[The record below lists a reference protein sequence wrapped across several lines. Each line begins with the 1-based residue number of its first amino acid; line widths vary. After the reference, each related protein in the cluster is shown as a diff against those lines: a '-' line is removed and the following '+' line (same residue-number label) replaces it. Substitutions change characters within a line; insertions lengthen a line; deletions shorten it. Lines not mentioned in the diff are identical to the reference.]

1 MKVIKRDGKIVEYER
16 EKIKTAIHKANVEV
30 SEPEKATEQEI
41 HSIITYIESLGKKR
55 ILVEDIQDIIE
66 LKLMELGHYELAKK
80 YIVYRYTRTL
90 VRKQTSTDSSILGM
104 IKKTNQEVV
113 LDGQNKIVSSMQRD
127 LIAGE
132 VSKDLTKRI
141 LLPEKIVR
149 AMEDG
154 VLHFL
159 NSEYYVQPIFH
170 SSLIDIE
177 DMLENG
183 TVIQGKK
190 IESPKSFQVACTV
203 LTQIVTSV
211 SSSSYGGVCLP
222 LSLGKYLRK
231 SMEKIE
237 KEKRPLSDYKKELIS
252 GVQTLIYQ
260 MNTSMNTSGKIP
272 YVTLILENNE
282 GEYQKENLEIM
293 EELLKQ
299 KAKGM
304 LDENGNL
311 IEPEYPKIV
320 YVLDKSNCLHG
331 GKHDD
336 LTKLTFSCNEITYL
350 SKENMEKTYGKVT
363 YPIWKGLLLKP
374 SSIKGRFHQGMVS
387 LNLPQIAI
395 LADGVEETFYSL
407 LRERVEL
414 CLEALLCRH
423 YALLGT
429 YSDMSPILW
438 KYGAIS
444 RLKSGEMIDSLLK
457 NDVSNL
463 SLCYVG
469 LQEVN
474 ILMKKDLSV
483 SILEFLKETC
493 EKWSIDNHI
502 EITLYGMN
510 DSYFVEIDRE
520 KFGKIKGVTDRNT
533 YTNIDQTK
541 PLYESVESYNK
552 MVQLS
557 SGGMDLTW
565 NFDHVKELIQENK
578 LIYWNV
584 RKEK

>member
-211 SSSSYGGVCLP
+211 SSSSS
-222 LSLGKYLRK
+222 SL
-231 SMEKIE
+231 EKGIGA
-237 KEKRPLSDYKKELIS
+237 S
-252 GVQTLIYQ
+252 
-260 MNTSMNTSGKIP
+260 
-272 YVTLILENNE
+272 
-282 GEYQKENLEIM
+282 
-293 EELLKQ
+293 
-299 KAKGM
+299 
-304 LDENGNL
+304 
-311 IEPEYPKIV
+311 
-320 YVLDKSNCLHG
+320 
-331 GKHDD
+331 
-336 LTKLTFSCNEITYL
+336 
-350 SKENMEKTYGKVT
+350 
-363 YPIWKGLLLKP
+363 KP
-374 SSIKGRFHQGMVS
+374 SPLGRR
-387 LNLPQIAI
+387 PQ
-395 LADGVEETFYSL
+395 
-407 LRERVEL
+407 
-414 CLEALLCRH
+414 
-423 YALLGT
+423 
-429 YSDMSPILW
+429 
-438 KYGAIS
+438 
-444 RLKSGEMIDSLLK
+444 
-457 NDVSNL
+457 
-463 SLCYVG
+463 
-469 LQEVN
+469 
-474 ILMKKDLSV
+474 
-483 SILEFLKETC
+483 
-493 EKWSIDNHI
+493 
-502 EITLYGMN
+502 
-510 DSYFVEIDRE
+510 
-520 KFGKIKGVTDRNT
+520 
-533 YTNIDQTK
+533 
-541 PLYESVESYNK
+541 
-552 MVQLS
+552 
-557 SGGMDLTW
+557 
-565 NFDHVKELIQENK
+565 
-578 LIYWNV
+578 
-584 RKEK
+584 